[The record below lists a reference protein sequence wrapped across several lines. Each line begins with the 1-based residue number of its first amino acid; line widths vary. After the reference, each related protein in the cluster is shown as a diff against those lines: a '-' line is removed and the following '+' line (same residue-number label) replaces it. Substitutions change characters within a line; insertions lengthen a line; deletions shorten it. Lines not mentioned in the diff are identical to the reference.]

1 MPVREYPSVP
11 PGLRRVTVVND
22 SPEFLDMMGDWLE
35 SERYHSSL
43 IDADEVTSIEPI
55 RATQPDLLIVDLRL
69 RGSQLSGWDI
79 LKAIRADPELG
90 KLPVIVCTA
99 DSFQVR
105 DRAEELAGVPGVEIL
120 LKPFAIDNLE
130 AIVSRL
136 ID

>member
-1 MPVREYPSVP
+1 MPIREYPSVP

-35 SERYHSSL
+35 SERYHASL
-43 IDADEVTSIEPI
+43 VDSDEVTSIEPI
-55 RATQPDLLIVDLRL
+55 RATRPDLLIVDLTL
-69 RGSQLSGWDI
+69 RGSELSGWDI

-90 KLPVIVCTA
+90 QLPVIICTA

-105 DRAEELAGVPGVEIL
+105 DRAAEMAGVPGVEIL
-120 LKPFAIDNLE
+120 LKPFAIDDLE